1 MDSIRRLRRP
11 RIVARAFRRIFGGAA
26 PAQPLLAGVPAMA
39 AEQDVPIRTSPRL
52 EPSLADVRPRHR
64 FQFERLGYFCVD
76 PDTRPGAPVFN
87 RTVGLKDSW
96 AKAEAK
102 S

>member
-52 EPSLADVRPRHR
+52 EPSL
-64 FQFERLGYFCVD
+64 D
-76 PDTRPGAPVFN
+76 PALEPGTGAGPGGDAPEPQAAPPKRRWRKVK
-87 RTVGLKDSW
+87 RT
-96 AKAEAK
+96 
-102 S
+102 